1 MTRRSREQFEGFFEG
16 LELVEP
22 GVVHMSQW
30 RPDPGDQPPANV
42 SPAYCAVA
50 RKP

>member
-1 MTRRSREQFEGFFEG
+1 
-16 LELVEP
+16 
-22 GVVHMSQW
+22 VHMSQW
-30 RPDPGDQPPANV
+30 RPAPDDDIPARP